1 MNLRNV
7 LHSVLIHLFSRYE
20 SHEIISSNTSNT
32 PVKGMMLRAG
42 QLKGVAPQSLDRE
55 CRKLTG
61 RYSMNHIL
69 STLYLYLAQDVISH
83 KWDEPLDLGCQVENE
98 ELIHERSLNF

>member
-42 QLKGVAPQSLDRE
+42 QLRSCPSVTRPGMQKANGTIFNE
-55 CRKLTG
+55 
-61 RYSMNHIL
+61 
-69 STLYLYLAQDVISH
+69 SH
-83 KWDEPLDLGCQVENE
+83 
-98 ELIHERSLNF
+98 SLNSLPIPRSRRHKSQMG